1 MQPLTRADIRNL
13 LGDVDDMVIA
23 EVLSLGATGD
33 ELAEARA
40 WIANNEL
47 LMNSGKPLA
56 SGRIGRLVD
65 ILANV
70 EDEAFGPEDY
80 PT

>member
-1 MQPLTRADIRNL
+1 MQPLTRTDIRNL
-13 LGDVDDMVIA
+13 LGDVDDIVIA
-23 EVLSLGATGD
+23 EVLRLGATAD

-40 WIANNEL
+40 WIANNEP

-65 ILANV
+65 MLASV
-70 EDEAFGPEDY
+70 EDEEFGPEDH